1 MREIRIAWYEKMSR
15 RSLTALLCAAQIG
28 LLAFVTV
35 DRGMQTIAV
44 SSAGTDSAVCSNR
57 TGIDVPEAVR
67 PGTPSTSHF
76 TVAPD
81 SYSLQPVKAATL
93 SVRLIDDVVRIH
105 LPLVPAGGHL
115 FSASS
120 RAPPYV

>member
-1 MREIRIAWYEKMSR
+1 M
-15 RSLTALLCAAQIG
+15 QIG
-28 LLAFVTV
+28 LLAFFTV
-35 DRGMQTIAV
+35 EKGVQTVAI
-44 SSAGTDSAVCSNR
+44 SSAETVSAVCSNR

-67 PGTPSTSHF
+67 SGTLSVSHF

-93 SVRLIDDVVRIH
+93 SVRFIDDVVRIH
-105 LPLVPAGGHL
+105 LLLVPAGGHL
-115 FSASS
+115 FSAPA